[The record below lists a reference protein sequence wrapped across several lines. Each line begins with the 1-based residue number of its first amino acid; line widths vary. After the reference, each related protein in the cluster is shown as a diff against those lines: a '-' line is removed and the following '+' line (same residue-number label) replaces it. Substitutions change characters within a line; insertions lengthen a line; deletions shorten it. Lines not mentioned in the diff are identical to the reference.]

1 MNRLLLSAS
10 IGLLYISPL
19 AAQSQSSQAEAYD
32 FNGDRLGMTLSEF
45 KAKYHKLANG
55 MAPTGRLYVSC
66 EEKGRNL
73 TSCHSPTIAWDVA
86 VDVNTLFVDGKLA
99 VTEVLFSNDDTAQD
113 TIGRVERGLL
123 GKLGTTTSN
132 ALHRFNGGKE
142 ATVERWENS
151 VSVVQFEFHLCGR
164 LNGKPAD
171 QASNILSALEGHYG
185 IEACQLLYSES
196 EIIYL
201 HKDLSRLTAARIK
214 EGSPP

>member
-73 TSCHSPTIAWDVA
+73 TSCHSPTIAWESLWML
-86 VDVNTLFVDGKLA
+86 TPF
-99 VTEVLFSNDDTAQD
+99 
-113 TIGRVERGLL
+113 LL
-123 GKLGTTTSN
+123 T
-132 ALHRFNGGKE
+132 
-142 ATVERWENS
+142 
-151 VSVVQFEFHLCGR
+151 
-164 LNGKPAD
+164 
-171 QASNILSALEGHYG
+171 
-185 IEACQLLYSES
+185 
-196 EIIYL
+196 
-201 HKDLSRLTAARIK
+201 
-214 EGSPP
+214 GSLQ